1 MLMFGSISG
10 KEVDEFARSLVQE
23 VLRDFPPEKTERKSK
38 KLSPRKVAATVDRI
52 IGRAVAFKREHRLG
66 IYKTARLGNTFK
78 WELKERGYDSQFID
92 AVMQDLVVRLSV
104 K

>member
-10 KEVDEFARSLVQE
+10 KEVDEFAKSLVEE
-23 VLRDFPPEKTERKSK
+23 VLHEFPPQKTGQKGRKHSAK
-38 KLSPRKVAATVDRI
+38 KVAGTVGRI

-92 AVMQDLVVRLSV
+92 AIMQDLVVRLSV